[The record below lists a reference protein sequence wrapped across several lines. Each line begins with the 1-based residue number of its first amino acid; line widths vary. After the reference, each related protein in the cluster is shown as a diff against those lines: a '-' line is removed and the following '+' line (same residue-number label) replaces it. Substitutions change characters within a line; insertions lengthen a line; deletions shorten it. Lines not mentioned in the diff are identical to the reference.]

1 MLRHRYPAAIAAVR
15 ELAAA
20 GFRLLVLS
28 NSSRVSTLTLDRLEK
43 LGYDSGCFAGAVTSG
58 DCTHELLLRNA
69 ATGELGRKCW
79 HLTWDARGTLG
90 VDLDA
95 LGLEFVETAAEAD
108 FVLLH
113 GTEAVTFGGG
123 LRPISAAEVRAQLT
137 AAGDKPC
144 VCANPDYVTVKG
156 EELVTMPGTFAR
168 FFEDECGASD
178 VRWMVSAR
186 RRVGAGTE
194 TDPASRA
201 SRPPSSTRRRWHCW
215 ARGRRRR
222 SGWGTRWSTT
232 SGGQRRR
239 GCHQY
244 S

>member
-1 MLRHRYPAAIAAVR
+1 MRQGIELAAATRSAQR
-15 ELAAA
+15 APGGELAAA

-43 LGYDSGCFAGAVTSG
+43 LGYDAGCFAGAVTSG
-58 DCTHELLLRNA
+58 DCTHELLVRNA

-123 LRPISAAEVRAQLT
+123 LRPISAAEVRAQLA

-144 VCANPDYVTVKG
+144 LCANPDFG
-156 EELVTMPGTFAR
+156 ELEYMGPPRRA
-168 FFEDECGASD
+168 ED
-178 VRWMVSAR
+178 
-186 RRVGAGTE
+186 
-194 TDPASRA
+194 
-201 SRPPSSTRRRWHCW
+201 
-215 ARGRRRR
+215 
-222 SGWGTRWSTT
+222 
-232 SGGQRRR
+232 
-239 GCHQY
+239 
-244 S
+244 